1 MKINKILIY
10 SFVGIALC
18 ICAFMVS
25 SRGPAAEN
33 REQMHYRAK
42 IFQDSIAT
50 IIRAQ
55 LSEAETPGPVQ
66 PVVIDTSAKK
76 PVSAPAPGAPG
87 K

>member
-1 MKINKILIY
+1 MKINKIFIY
-10 SFVGIALC
+10 SFAGIALC
-18 ICAFMVS
+18 ICAFMVG
-25 SRGPAAEN
+25 SRGPASED
-33 REQMHYRAK
+33 RKQMHYRAK

-66 PVVIDTSAKK
+66 PVLVPDTSAKK
-76 PVSAPAPGAPG
+76 ANPAQAGVTG